1 MAGGGGR
8 ENNADAFLLFL
19 FAISL
24 SSLRSPPAPFKKLL
38 MLYAEHPPQGAQ
50 VVERLDGRFE
60 FFSGPLTSPPFFFFS
75 LCGLLLE
82 KSENI
87 TDGKRKAIETK
98 LGKVAV
104 PQGRVHLE
112 SVFLA
117 SLS

>member
-24 SSLRSPPAPFKKLL
+24 SSLRPLPAPFKKLL

-60 FFSGPLTSPPFFFFS
+60 FFFGAL
-75 LCGLLLE
+75 
-82 KSENI
+82 
-87 TDGKRKAIETK
+87 TDGWMDLQYTSQRAHPKKS
-98 LGKVAV
+98 
-104 PQGRVHLE
+104 GRV
-112 SVFLA
+112 VCC
-117 SLS
+117 

>member
-1 MAGGGGR
+1 
-8 ENNADAFLLFL
+8 
-19 FAISL
+19 
-24 SSLRSPPAPFKKLL
+24 

-60 FFSGPLTSPPFFFFS
+60 FFSGPSQPPPPFFF
-75 LCGLLLE
+75 LCVWFVVGKIREHYRQE
-82 KSENI
+82 KE
-87 TDGKRKAIETK
+87 GKTK